1 LVSPFPDLVLLV
13 KNFDSF
19 ERIWFGDCLV
29 VCCTLR
35 TTAYTYLL
43 QILVVI

>member
-1 LVSPFPDLVLLV
+1 VLLV

-19 ERIWFGDCLV
+19 GRIWFGDCLV
-29 VCCTLR
+29 VSCTLL

-43 QILVVI
+43 QILVAI